1 MKVDFSKEE
10 REQLINLVQSH
21 IVVITNLIQQDAP
34 DDTPADTAAYKK
46 GLKLAQSM
54 YAKLMNQPN
63 SSLHSVN

>member
-21 IVVITNLIQQDAP
+21 IVVITNLIQQEAS
-34 DDTPADTAAYKK
+34 DDTPADIAAYKK

-54 YAKLMNQPN
+54 YTKLMNQS